1 MAGIYIHIPFCKQAC
16 HYCDFYFSTS
26 VKNKDEVIDS
36 IIREIE
42 FRQFFFEPTDIID
55 TIYFGGGTPSIINKF
70 DIYRILNKVYSTFNV
85 SNKIEFTIEANP
97 DDLTLRKLKELNNL
111 GVNRLSIGIQSFDNY
126 FLKMM
131 NRSHSAS
138 DALDSILL
146 AQQAGFSNISI
157 DLMYGLPNQKAE
169 NWINDLKIVS
179 KLNIHH
185 LSCYCLT
192 VEEKT
197 ALSKLI
203 KEGKIEGINENNS
216 NEHFALLIN
225 WANENKFEHYEI
237 SNFAKQGFRSIH
249 NTNYWL
255 NQKYLG
261 LGPSAHSYNGYKRL
275 NNIKNNGLYI
285 KYINTNKKFYHE
297 ENLTNTQKA
306 NEFILTNLRTI
317 WGIDIG
323 MFEQKF
329 GKSYKIE
336 LLENLTML
344 ENKQLIIKNNN
355 IIMLTQ
361 EGKYFA
367 DYIASEL
374 FFT

>member
-1 MAGIYIHIPFCKQAC
+1 M
-16 HYCDFYFSTS
+16 
-26 VKNKDEVIDS
+26 VKS
-36 IIREIE
+36 
-42 FRQFFFEPTDIID
+42 
-55 TIYFGGGTPSIINKF
+55 
-70 DIYRILNKVYSTFNV
+70 
-85 SNKIEFTIEANP
+85 
-97 DDLTLRKLKELNNL
+97 
-111 GVNRLSIGIQSFDNY
+111 
-126 FLKMM
+126 
-131 NRSHSAS
+131 
-138 DALDSILL
+138 
-146 AQQAGFSNISI
+146 
-157 DLMYGLPNQKAE
+157 
-169 NWINDLKIVS
+169 
-179 KLNIHH
+179 
-185 LSCYCLT
+185 
-192 VEEKT
+192 
-197 ALSKLI
+197 
-203 KEGKIEGINENNS
+203 
-216 NEHFALLIN
+216 
-225 WANENKFEHYEI
+225 
-237 SNFAKQGFRSIH
+237 
-249 NTNYWL
+249 
-255 NQKYLG
+255 KYLG

-285 KYINTNKKFYHE
+285 KYINTNKKFYQE